1 MSIELYPENLAE
13 KIGFNAVVQRAAGY
27 CVGERGKETILALL
41 PSVSLDHVLTQL
53 ERVKETTEI
62 LVGDEPLPFQRLPY
76 VEPLFARAAIE
87 NYYLL
92 EEDFFALSKWLATV
106 KAMYGYFHARRSKYP
121 ALAELIAGPKFD
133 VRFAEEIDK
142 IIGQEGKML
151 SHASPELS
159 RLRES
164 ITEKSAELRK
174 VMQQILRNA
183 RSEGMTDARELTVR
197 NDRLVLPINADSK
210 NKIKG
215 FVHDVSASG
224 QTVYLEPVQAL
235 AFNNEIR
242 ELKLRE
248 RNEILKIL
256 TELTDKLRPHLAEYR
271 RYSDFLTAV
280 DVLRAKAKLGL
291 ELGANVPVVRADDGK
306 GVVVLNIENG
316 RHPLLVLQKG
326 KGAVTPLNLR
336 LDSHARIVVVSG
348 PNAGGKTVAM
358 QTVGLLQLMVQSG
371 LPVPVGDTTV
381 FPVVERMF
389 IDMGDDQS
397 LQNDLSTYTS
407 HLGHMRYMLERMNR
421 RTLFLIDEF
430 GAGTDPQ
437 LGGPIAEAILER
449 FVQKRGFGVITTHYS
464 NLKDFA
470 QNHPNCGNA
479 AMRFDLETLAPSYVL
494 EQGVPGASYAL
505 EIAARAGIPTDVLAA
520 AKEKIGIVRADV
532 EQLLAT
538 LRHKQQ
544 ALDGHKIDLE
554 NRIRQLE
561 KREKA
566 IADAEIVRKQAD
578 KEAELKRAK
587 SIKDAKEEA
596 ARMLQQ
602 ANARIEATIRK
613 IREAKADKE
622 QTRKLRKDLEQELAV
637 VSTNSPSPPFDD
649 RPEESFEPGDAV
661 RLPDGFTVGT
671 VLEVRDKV
679 AVVAVGDLK
688 TTAKRSELVKTVKR
702 EKNESSKTVAST
714 LDKAFSTPK
723 ELDLRGKRVEEA
735 LPEVT
740 RFLDEAV
747 VAGLPRV
754 YLLHGK
760 GTGILKSALWRF
772 VKETYPQVKKLH
784 HPPDSDGGGGVTVC
798 VLE

>member
-1 MSIELYPENLAE
+1 
-13 KIGFNAVVQRAAGY
+13 
-27 CVGERGKETILALL
+27 
-41 PSVSLDHVLTQL
+41 
-53 ERVKETTEI
+53 
-62 LVGDEPLPFQRLPY
+62 
-76 VEPLFARAAIE
+76 
-87 NYYLL
+87 
-92 EEDFFALSKWLATV
+92 
-106 KAMYGYFHARRSKYP
+106 
-121 ALAELIAGPKFD
+121 
-133 VRFAEEIDK
+133 
-142 IIGQEGKML
+142 
-151 SHASPELS
+151 
-159 RLRES
+159 
-164 ITEKSAELRK
+164 
-174 VMQQILRNA
+174 
-183 RSEGMTDARELTVR
+183 
-197 NDRLVLPINADSK
+197 
-210 NKIKG
+210 
-215 FVHDVSASG
+215 
-224 QTVYLEPVQAL
+224 
-235 AFNNEIR
+235 
-242 ELKLRE
+242 
-248 RNEILKIL
+248 
-256 TELTDKLRPHLAEYR
+256 
-271 RYSDFLTAV
+271 
-280 DVLRAKAKLGL
+280 
-291 ELGANVPVVRADDGK
+291 
-306 GVVVLNIENG
+306 
-316 RHPLLVLQKG
+316 LLVLQKG

-449 FVQKRGFGVITTHYS
+449 FVQKRGFGVVTTHYS

-505 EIAARAGIPTDVLAA
+505 EIAARAGIPADVLAA
-520 AKEKIGIVRADV
+520 AKDKIGTVRADV

-544 ALDGHKIDLE
+544 ALDGHKSDLE
-554 NRIRQLE
+554 NRIRNLE

-566 IADAEIVRKQAD
+566 IADAENARKQAD
-578 KEAELKRAK
+578 KEAEWKRAK

-622 QTRKLRKDLEQELAV
+622 QTRKLRRELEQELAV
-637 VSTNSPSPPFDD
+637 VSTNSPPPPFDD
-649 RPEESFEPGDAV
+649 RPEESFEPGDDV

-679 AVVAVGDLK
+679 AVVAVGELK

-702 EKNESSKTVAST
+702 EKTEPSKSVPST

-735 LPEVT
+735 LPQVT

-747 VAGLPRV
+747 VAGLPSV

-784 HPPDSDGGGGVTVC
+784 HPPDSDGGVGVTVC